1 MKRIQSLDFLN
12 DEPTP
17 WYGWGAAALG
27 LLVLAAVAMP
37 LWPLA
42 QDNQVRSAALGQAAR
57 RAADAAV
64 VPEPTPTD
72 RRREAQARR
81 LLVQLDAPWN
91 ELFTLLER
99 HASPQVG
106 LLRLDPDAA
115 TGQVRLTAL
124 AKDLGAMAAWLRALE
139 QDPHL
144 REVQLLQHQIED
156 LTPGRPVRF
165 SLSAHWRAGATAST
179 TAAATPT
186 PNPATDP
193 GRDGSAGVT
202 R

>member
-1 MKRIQSLDFLN
+1 MKRIQRLDFLQ

-17 WYGWGAAALG
+17 WYGWAAAAVG
-27 LLVLAAVAMP
+27 MLVLAAVAMP

-42 QDNQVRSAALGQAAR
+42 QDNQARGAALGQAAR
-57 RAADAAV
+57 QAAADAV
-64 VPEPTPTD
+64 VPEPTPVD

-81 LLVQLDAPWN
+81 LLMQLDAPWN
-91 ELFTLLER
+91 DLFSLLER

-115 TGQVRLTAL
+115 SGQVRLTAL
-124 AKDLGAMAAWLRALE
+124 AKDLGAMASWLRALE
-139 QDPHL
+139 QDRRL
-144 REVQLLQHQIED
+144 GEVQLLQHQIED

-165 SLSAHWRAGATAST
+165 SLSAHWRHGAGVGS
-179 TAAATPT
+179 TAAAP
-186 PNPATDP
+186 PKAVADP
-193 GRDGSAGVT
+193 GRVSVEGLT

>member
-1 MKRIQSLDFLN
+1 
-12 DEPTP
+12 
-17 WYGWGAAALG
+17 
-27 LLVLAAVAMP
+27 MP

-42 QDNQVRSAALGQAAR
+42 QDNQARSAALSQAAR
-57 RAADAAV
+57 QAADAAV
-64 VPEPTPTD
+64 VPEPTPVD

-91 ELFTLLER
+91 DLFSLLER

-139 QDPHL
+139 QDPRL
-144 REVQLLQHQIED
+144 SEVQLLQHQIED

-165 SLSAHWRAGATAST
+165 SLSAHWRAGTSANT
-179 TAAATPT
+179 TAAAP
-186 PNPATDP
+186 PRGPATDP
-193 GRDGSAGVT
+193 GRDAAEGLN